1 MSTPRVAPMEQYE
14 QEMKGYKCLFC
25 QHDNPEG
32 ADFME
37 IVSYPHDYGHA
48 VLRQTEFGEIMER
61 RWFYGV
67 CKTCKYQWAL
77 WKLRDAYTKEW

>member
-1 MSTPRVAPMEQYE
+1 
-14 QEMKGYKCLFC
+14 
-25 QHDNPEG
+25 
-32 ADFME
+32 ME

-48 VLRQTEFGEIMER
+48 VLRQTEFGEVMER